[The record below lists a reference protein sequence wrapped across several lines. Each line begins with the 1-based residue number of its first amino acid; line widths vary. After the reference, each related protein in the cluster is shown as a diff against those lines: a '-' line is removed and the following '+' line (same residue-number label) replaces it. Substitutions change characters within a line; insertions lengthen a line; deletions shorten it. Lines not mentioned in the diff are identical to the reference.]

1 MARKGSGWVTL
12 AIANSLVLLT
22 VCGSGIWIGH
32 RRDAVYVSPHVWG
45 HSWKVSRGGDS
56 MLEPDLSGMSPPGRR
71 RRPGAS
77 GGALLCVTVGY
88 STWPGL
94 VQAWWPQLI
103 TFHTG

>member
-32 RRDAVYVSPHVWG
+32 RRDAVCVSPHVWG

-56 MLEPDLSGMSPPGRR
+56 MLEPDLSGMSPPGAEAWGLRWSTSVCYLGLFR
-71 RRPGAS
+71 VAWACS
-77 GGALLCVTVGY
+77 GMVA
-88 STWPGL
+88 
-94 VQAWWPQLI
+94 
-103 TFHTG
+103 